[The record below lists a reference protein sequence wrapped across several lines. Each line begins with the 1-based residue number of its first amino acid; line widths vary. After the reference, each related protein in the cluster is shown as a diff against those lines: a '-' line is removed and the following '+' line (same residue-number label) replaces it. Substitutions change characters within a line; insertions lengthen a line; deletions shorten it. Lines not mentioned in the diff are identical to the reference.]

1 MGKHI
6 ESIPKEAMDALTHY
20 GWPGNIRELQN
31 LMERAALLSTGPSL
45 RVPLAE
51 ILTDAGFSPASG
63 GNALEQARR
72 DQILRALRESKGCRR
87 CSWSGGLPGPQEDVA
102 RLQDAE
108 VGYLSPTEVTDIWQ
122 ARQISV

>member
-1 MGKHI
+1 
-6 ESIPKEAMDALTHY
+6 
-20 GWPGNIRELQN
+20 
-31 LMERAALLSTGPSL
+31 MERAALLSTGPSL

-51 ILTDAGFSPASG
+51 ILSDTGFSPASG

-108 VGYLSPTEVTDIWQ
+108 VGDLSPTAVTEVWQ
-122 ARQISV
+122 VRQISV